1 MENQAAAQAQT
12 SVEEVKN
19 LEQLS
24 PSEQQRV
31 DEIAKSINVTDSQ
44 GVIQYG
50 VGTQSK
56 ISEFSDSVLK
66 EIKTKDAGEN
76 GEILTDLMLKIK
88 DLDVESLSDS
98 DGFLSKI
105 PLISSLVSSSKKF
118 LAKYDTISVQIEKI
132 IDELHKARQQLLKDI
147 TLLDGMYAK
156 NLDYYK
162 ELNLHILAGEQK
174 LKELMEVELPAL
186 KAKSEA
192 SKDPADGQKYQDFVQ
207 MINRFEKKIHDLK
220 LSKMLSLQM
229 APQIRLIQSSNQALV
244 EKIQSSILNTIP
256 LWKNQIVI
264 AISLLR
270 QKKALEVQKDV
281 TKTTNDILAKNSE
294 MLKTGSLEIAKEAE
308 RGIVELDTL
317 KKINSDLIQ
326 TIEETLKIQSEG
338 RQKRK
343 TAEVELTKME
353 TELKAK
359 LMEVKK

>member
-118 LAKYDTISVQIEKI
+118 LAKYDTISVQIE
-132 IDELHKARQQLLKDI
+132 
-147 TLLDGMYAK
+147 
-156 NLDYYK
+156 
-162 ELNLHILAGEQK
+162 
-174 LKELMEVELPAL
+174 
-186 KAKSEA
+186 
-192 SKDPADGQKYQDFVQ
+192 
-207 MINRFEKKIHDLK
+207 
-220 LSKMLSLQM
+220 
-229 APQIRLIQSSNQALV
+229 
-244 EKIQSSILNTIP
+244 
-256 LWKNQIVI
+256 
-264 AISLLR
+264 
-270 QKKALEVQKDV
+270 
-281 TKTTNDILAKNSE
+281 
-294 MLKTGSLEIAKEAE
+294 
-308 RGIVELDTL
+308 
-317 KKINSDLIQ
+317 
-326 TIEETLKIQSEG
+326 
-338 RQKRK
+338 
-343 TAEVELTKME
+343 
-353 TELKAK
+353 
-359 LMEVKK
+359 